1 MPPKYERITNV
12 QKLMLIRYLKKLSR
26 ENNARIWRYVA
37 ELLQRPRRNKVEV
50 NISKI
55 NRYTKEGDLV
65 VVPGKVLGAGILDH
79 PVTIA
84 ALAYSESARRKI
96 LEAGGQ
102 ILSIEELA
110 SQNPKGSNIKVII

>member
-1 MPPKYERITNV
+1 MSPKYERITNV

-79 PVTIA
+79 PVTVA
-84 ALAYSESARRKI
+84 ALAYSESARKKI

-110 SQNPKGSNIKVII
+110 SQNPKGSNIKIII

>member
-1 MPPKYERITNV
+1 MSPKYERITNV

>member
-79 PVTIA
+79 PVTVA